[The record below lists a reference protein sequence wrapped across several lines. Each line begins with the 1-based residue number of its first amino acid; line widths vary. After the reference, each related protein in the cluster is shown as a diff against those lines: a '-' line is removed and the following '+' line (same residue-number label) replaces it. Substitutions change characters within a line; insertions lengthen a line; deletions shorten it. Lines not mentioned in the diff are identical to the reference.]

1 MMGATS
7 ARMAANV
14 PTRSA
19 SCRTVTLCSP
29 AMVVTKRR
37 WLPLWRRSCSRSA
50 VKEYCQ
56 LSRAGRAAASH
67 GQQFGGVT
75 AFRRFFDDKDQLGC
89 RAQRLPCPAV
99 SRPS

>member
-1 MMGATS
+1 MCRREAALLP
-7 ARMAANV
+7 AR
-14 PTRSA
+14 
-19 SCRTVTLCSP
+19 SP
-29 AMVVTKRR
+29 YARQPWSSPNAGGSR
-37 WLPLWRRSCSRSA
+37 FGGRSCSRSA

-56 LSRAGRAAASH
+56 LSAVQVARQPHTASSS
-67 GQQFGGVT
+67 GGVT